1 MVVLEEK
8 CFTTSFR
15 ILKTFLKVSKTVT
28 RPSKTIRPRHAVRVE
43 GLRGVAL
50 VQDYASR
57 MRCAVRTC
65 VSVRGPFAHDFHFVS
80 SLIGHPQ
87 ATSFLSSFQHFPL
100 CPGTASLCRIGDAR
114 MYMHRILQHLV
125 QCVDGVR
132 CQGDRSGCRARTCM
146 SDCARVQNC

>member
-50 VQDYASR
+50 VQDYASS

-87 ATSFLSSFQHFPL
+87 ATSFLSSFSAFSPL
-100 CPGTASLCRIGDAR
+100 PWHCQPVPHWRCPDVYA
-114 MYMHRILQHLV
+114 
-125 QCVDGVR
+125 
-132 CQGDRSGCRARTCM
+132 
-146 SDCARVQNC
+146 QNLAAFGAMR